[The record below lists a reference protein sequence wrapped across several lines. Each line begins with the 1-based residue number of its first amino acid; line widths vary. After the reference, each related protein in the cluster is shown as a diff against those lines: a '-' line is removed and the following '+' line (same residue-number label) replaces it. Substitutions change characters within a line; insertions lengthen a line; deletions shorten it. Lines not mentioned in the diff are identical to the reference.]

1 MLLQGMDTG
10 GLLVHGM
17 DSPSLLE
24 VVLHGVIK
32 LFSRIAAV
40 VRLESKI
47 T

>member
-1 MLLQGMDTG
+1 MDTG
-10 GLLVHGM
+10 GFLVHGM
-17 DSPSLLE
+17 NRPSLI
-24 VVLHGVIK
+24 VVVARGVIK